1 MIYFDSAATTL
12 QKPPEVA
19 RAVAAAIGTM
29 ASIGR
34 GGHAPGMR
42 AAQAAF
48 DCRSL
53 ACELFGAPDPD
64 HVILT
69 FNATHALNIAI
80 RSLVAPGSTVLISG
94 YEHNAVVRPLWA
106 VPDVRVRVASAPL
119 FDRDAMTAAFARE
132 LAAGDVDAV
141 VCTHVSNVF
150 GYILPV
156 EDIAA
161 LCARRG
167 VPFVLDASQSA
178 GVLPVRLD
186 SLGAAFVAMPGHKGL
201 YGPQGTGLLLCAGD
215 RAQPVLSGGTGSA
228 SLLREM
234 PGFLPDRLEAGTH
247 NICGVA
253 GLTEGMRFVRR
264 RGLERIARHEWRLN
278 RRLMDGLSA
287 LPGVTVFRGDE
298 GSQSGVSSFRVSGWD
313 SERVG
318 DALAARSVAVRTG
331 LHCAP
336 LAHETAGTLTG
347 GTVRV
352 SFSAFNSAS
361 QVDAFLTFLED
372 ILQKGR

>member
-19 RAVAAAIGTM
+19 RAVAAAISSM

-69 FNATHALNIAI
+69 FNATHGLNIAI
-80 RSLVAPGSTVLISG
+80 RSLIGPGSTVLISG

-106 VPDVRVRVASAPL
+106 VPDVRVRVAAAPL
-119 FDRDAMTAAFARE
+119 FDREAIAAAFARE
-132 LAAGDVDAV
+132 LDTGDVDAV
-141 VCTHVSNVF
+141 VCTQVSNVF
-150 GYILPV
+150 GFILPV

-161 LCARRG
+161 LCARHG
-167 VPFVLDASQSA
+167 VPLVVDASQSA

-186 SLGAAFVAMPGHKGL
+186 RLGAAFIAMPGHKGL

-215 RAQPVLSGGTGSA
+215 RAEPILCGGTGSA
-228 SLLREM
+228 SRLREM
-234 PGFLPDRLEAGTH
+234 PDFLPDRLEAGTH

-253 GLTEGMRFVRR
+253 GLAEGMRFVRR
-264 RGLERIARHEWRLN
+264 KGIERIARHEWRLN

-287 LPGVTVFRGDE
+287 IGGVTVFRGDE
-298 GSQSGVSSFRVSGWD
+298 HSQSGVSSFQVDGWD
-313 SERVG
+313 SEAVG
-318 DALAARSVAVRTG
+318 DALAARSVAVRAG

-336 LAHETAGTLTG
+336 LAHETAGTLSG

-352 SFSAFNSAS
+352 SFSAFNSTDE
-361 QVDAFLTFLED
+361 VDRALRALRD
-372 ILQKGR
+372 ILK